1 MRTLDNILLEEAY
14 FKILKE
20 DENFSPSNTEPQ
32 VTPNDFQS
40 LIRSKVSVILNQIQ
54 DVIEDTTNEL
64 IKSSTE
70 GDVQDI
76 SDDVERGIKS
86 EIARY
91 LKEYV
96 WFF

>member
-1 MRTLDNILLEEAY
+1 MRTLDNMLLEEAY

-86 EIARY
+86 ELVRY

-96 WFF
+96 

>member
-96 WFF
+96 

>member
-1 MRTLDNILLEEAY
+1 MRTSDNILLEEAY

-96 WFF
+96 

>member
-86 EIARY
+86 ELVRY

-96 WFF
+96 

>member
-1 MRTLDNILLEEAY
+1 MRTLDNILLGEAY

-96 WFF
+96 

>member
-1 MRTLDNILLEEAY
+1 MRTLDNMLLEEAY

-32 VTPNDFQS
+32 VTPTDFQS

-96 WFF
+96 

>member
-1 MRTLDNILLEEAY
+1 M
-14 FKILKE
+14 
-20 DENFSPSNTEPQ
+20 
-32 VTPNDFQS
+32 
-40 LIRSKVSVILNQIQ
+40 IRSKVSVILNQIQ

>member
-20 DENFSPSNTEPQ
+20 DENFTHSNTEPQ

-40 LIRSKVSVILNQIQ
+40 LIRSKVSIILNQIQ
-54 DVIEDTTNEL
+54 YTKEYTTNEL

-70 GDVQDI
+70 GNVQDI
-76 SDDVERGIKS
+76 SDDVDRGIKS

-96 WFF
+96 

>member
-1 MRTLDNILLEEAY
+1 MRTSDNILLEEEY

-96 WFF
+96 

>member
-1 MRTLDNILLEEAY
+1 MI
-14 FKILKE
+14 
-20 DENFSPSNTEPQ
+20 
-32 VTPNDFQS
+32 FQY
-40 LIRSKVSVILNQIQ
+40 IVILNQIQ

-96 WFF
+96 

>member
-20 DENFSPSNTEPQ
+20 DENFTHSNTEPQ

-40 LIRSKVSVILNQIQ
+40 LIRSKVSIILNQIQ
-54 DVIEDTTNEL
+54 DTIEDTTNEL

-70 GDVQDI
+70 GNVQDI
-76 SDDVERGIKS
+76 SDDVDRGIKS

-96 WFF
+96 

>member
-1 MRTLDNILLEEAY
+1 MRTLDNMLLEEAY

-96 WFF
+96 